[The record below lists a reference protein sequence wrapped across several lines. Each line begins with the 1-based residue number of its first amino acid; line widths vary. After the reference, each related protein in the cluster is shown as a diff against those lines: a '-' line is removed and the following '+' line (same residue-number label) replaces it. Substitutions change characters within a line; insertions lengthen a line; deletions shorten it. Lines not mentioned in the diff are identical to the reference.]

1 MAHPNESL
9 VREGYAAFQTGDL
22 DAVQRQWTDDIRWHT
37 PGRGPLSGDYEGA
50 QQVLQFFGQIFELSG
65 GTFRFDLHDVLA
77 NDEHAVALL
86 TIHAERPGKQPLND
100 NMTQIFHIRDGR
112 VSEVWGL
119 QTDLHAVEEFW
130 S

>member
-1 MAHPNESL
+1 MAHPNEIL
-9 VREGYAAFQTGDL
+9 IREAYTAFQSGDL

-37 PGRGPLSGDYEGA
+37 PGRSPLSGDFEGA
-50 QQVLQFFGQIFELSG
+50 QQVLQLFGQLFELSG

-77 NDEHAVALL
+77 NDEHAVGLL
-86 TIHAERPGKQPLND
+86 TVYAERPGKQPLND
-100 NMTQIFHIRDGR
+100 NMTQIFHLRDGK

>member
-1 MAHPNESL
+1 MAHPNEIL

-22 DAVQRQWTDDIRWHT
+22 DALQRQWTDDIRWHT

-50 QQVLQFFGQIFELSG
+50 QQVLQLFAELFQLSG

-77 NDEHAVALL
+77 NDEHVVGLL
-86 TIHAERPGKQPLND
+86 TIHAERAGKPPLND
-100 NMTQIFHIRDGR
+100 NMTQIFHIRDGKI
-112 VSEVWGL
+112 SEVWTQ
-119 QTDLHAVEEFW
+119 QTDLQASEEFW